1 MKRKSNPLMTTT
13 APLTAALSLGAIVL
27 GASGIALAAP
37 ASAPTPHAN
46 EVVHFNDLNLS
57 TPSGVRE
64 LASRIQ
70 SAAWEVCMDVAP
82 PAATGPSNIAN
93 AQCQQTVVKET
104 VDKVNNAALSSMF
117 PAAPTA
123 DDNLSSD

>member
-1 MKRKSNPLMTTT
+1 MTS
-13 APLTAALSLGAIVL
+13 APLAAALSLGAMVL
-27 GASGIALAAP
+27 GASGIVLAAP
-37 ASAPTPHAN
+37 APTPASN
-46 EVVHFNDLNLS
+46 EIVHYNDLNLS
-57 TPSGVRE
+57 TPSGVQE

-70 SAAWEVCMDVAP
+70 NAAWQVCMDVAP

-93 AQCQQTVVKET
+93 TQCQQTVVKET
-104 VDKVNNAALSSMF
+104 VDKVNNPALSSMF

>member
-1 MKRKSNPLMTTT
+1 MTT
-13 APLTAALSLGAIVL
+13 APLTAALSLGAMVL

-37 ASAPTPHAN
+37 ESTPQSN

-57 TPSGVRE
+57 TPSGVQE

-70 SAAWEVCMDVAP
+70 NAAWQVCMAVAP
-82 PAATGPSNIAN
+82 PSATGPSNIAN

-104 VDKVNNAALSSMF
+104 VDKVNNPALSSMF
-117 PAAPTA
+117 PAAPIDE
-123 DDNLSSD
+123 DDLSSD

>member
-1 MKRKSNPLMTTT
+1 MKRKSNRLMTG
-13 APLTAALSLGAIVL
+13 APLAAALSLGAMVL
-27 GASGIALAAP
+27 GASGIVLAAP
-37 ASAPTPHAN
+37 ASTPASN
-46 EVVHFNDLNLS
+46 EIVHYNDLNLS
-57 TPSGVRE
+57 TPSGVQE

-70 SAAWEVCMDVAP
+70 NAAWQVCMDVAP

-104 VDKVNNAALSSMF
+104 VDKVNNPALSSMF